1 MVLSVTS
8 RVTGEPHVMNP
19 PVTLVKVLSWAEHSP
34 LDCGKPPVS
43 RFSNVES
50 ALGRGALLRLG
61 GAVPPVGA
69 G

>member
-1 MVLSVTS
+1 M
-8 RVTGEPHVMNP
+8 MNP